1 MTVTVKPK
9 PGPVKPLVKPSAPT
23 SVSKPAPS
31 KVAAQTIKKLMK
43 PPVQSIAPEDDP
55 SSGVEEVV
63 EETTEELVEAV
74 EQEAAI
80 ATPGNKVGKPVKVVT
95 TKANKDGT
103 STTEEEVKG
112 DVLVNEPHATV
123 GVSVGVTKNLGNY
136 ESVKVTVSVFIP
148 CAVDADEIN
157 ETYEQAKEWV
167 DEKVAAISQEI
178 DDQIAS

>member
-9 PGPVKPLVKPSAPT
+9 PGPVKPIVKPAAPT

-55 SSGVEEVV
+55 SSGVEEV
-63 EETTEELVEAV
+63 EQLVEAV
-74 EQEAAI
+74 EQEAAVS
-80 ATPGNKVGKPVKVVT
+80 TPGPKTGKPVKVVT
-95 TKANKDGT
+95 TQQNKDGT
-103 STTEEEVKG
+103 ATTEEEIKG
-112 DVLVNEPHATV
+112 DALVNDPHATV
-123 GVSVGVTKNLGNY
+123 GVSVGITKNLGNY

-148 CAVDADEIN
+148 CAVDAEEIN
-157 ETYEQAKEWV
+157 ETYEQAKDWV
-167 DEKVAAISQEI
+167 DEKIASISQEI